1 MNLFAPRWITMV
13 RSGQNLLDGY
23 LTGRKLHKAA
33 KVLSDA
39 RIRREREAIRAK
51 ARQLCIESNQPIP
64 RALRG

>member
-1 MNLFAPRWITMV
+1 VSW
-13 RSGQNLLDGY
+13 LLAFLRYPLGPDWR
-23 LTGRKLHKAA
+23 LRKAA